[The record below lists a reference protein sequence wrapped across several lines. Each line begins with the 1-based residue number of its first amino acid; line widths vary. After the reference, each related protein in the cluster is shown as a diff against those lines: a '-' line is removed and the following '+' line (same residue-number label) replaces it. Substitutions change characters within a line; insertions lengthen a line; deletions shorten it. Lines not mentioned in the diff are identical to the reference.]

1 VTHKMRHQ
9 HLVKQFQGDANVPF
23 VVCDACGKNGYHT
36 RRDARTVRNRTPGK
50 LGIYI
55 CEGAD
60 PKAYHIGGAHGVPD
74 RATARAIQTWKLRQ
88 DGEST

>member
-1 VTHKMRHQ
+1 MTHKMRHQ

-23 VVCDACGKNGYHT
+23 VVCDACGKNGYYS

-55 CEGAD
+55 CEGAETRV
-60 PKAYHIGGAHGVPD
+60 YHIGGNHGIPD
-74 RATARAIQTWKLRQ
+74 RATARAIQIRKLRQ
-88 DGEST
+88 DGA